1 MTAFL
6 KCFLSVAVV
15 MLGLSG
21 CYMNQVRHLAADV
34 ALVQVGKSTRED
46 VTVFLGEPDDRG
58 QDREGREVWHY
69 SEKDTSLLEK
79 TPVLGKTFGSPE
91 FTHVVVTFS
100 DGVVVSCNFSQ
111 SDADDLSWA
120 KDFSWQE
127 TGK

>member
-34 ALVQVGKSTRED
+34 ALVQVGKSTKED

-69 SEKDTSLLEK
+69 SEKNTSMLEK

-91 FTHVVVTFS
+91 LTHVVVTFS